1 MKTLFLFFM
10 DLGRLLCAPLL
21 FVFRVRR
28 MHLDGS
34 PAHTLP
40 KGGAVLVCNHVG
52 FSDPMVLGCA
62 FAPRRVCFL
71 AAEAVMQPGL
81 RGFLLRHAGCIRI
94 DRNACDIEAIRS
106 CVQVLQAGK
115 LLCIFPQGHLQ
126 HGGALDQIKQG
137 AAMIAQQ
144 AQVPLIPLYTDK
156 PPSPFRRRVLIVGQA
171 IHPQDYCFGKFP
183 LPAELRTLADTTRT
197 GMLRCKQ
204 AYSAYAYQ
212 KGGHS

>member
-62 FAPRRVCFL
+62 VFCCGMPAVSGLTATHAILRRF
-71 AAEAVMQPGL
+71 
-81 RGFLLRHAGCIRI
+81 
-94 DRNACDIEAIRS
+94 
-106 CVQVLQAGK
+106 
-115 LLCIFPQGHLQ
+115 
-126 HGGALDQIKQG
+126 
-137 AAMIAQQ
+137 
-144 AQVPLIPLYTDK
+144 VPAFK
-156 PPSPFRRRVLIVGQA
+156 
-171 IHPQDYCFGKFP
+171 C
-183 LPAELRTLADTTRT
+183 
-197 GMLRCKQ
+197 CKQ
-204 AYSAYAYQ
+204 VNYCVFFRKDICSIAA
-212 KGGHS
+212 HSIKSSKAPP